1 MKSFLKIVRA
11 QTGIIEVY
19 FDVRSDAE
27 ALLMALKRYI
37 LRFDRVSVF
46 DLYNILSEKQDLPYD
61 HIIGWKDLTDA
72 YVCGVFQ
79 YSKTGIFT
87 GQAFTLR
94 LPKQVSIMYDPSS
107 YRPDILNKT
116 FHIPTVDE
124 IHAIPVAWTNIRE
137 SVIALPK
144 KKITTM
150 TLKDVE
156 ELSKSGE
163 AFQLRYEPEDPSS
176 IWKTFKIYNGEFL
189 WKNPRGIYE
198 KGEQPLSV
206 IFEADFRRITMRPLL
221 KRKLKLEYPANLK
234 LDPSSLNFRIIC
246 AIEKDAEEICRCVH
260 ELYAQGGVVSVSDL
274 HAMLGEGS
282 REATNHIGWDNLS
295 GLHLRKDC
303 ASGNWIVYFPR
314 TTFL

>member
-1 MKSFLKIVRA
+1 
-11 QTGIIEVY
+11 
-19 FDVRSDAE
+19 
-27 ALLMALKRYI
+27 MALKRYI

-94 LPKQVSIMYDPSS
+94 LPKQVSIMYDPAS

-124 IHAIPVAWTNIRE
+124 IHAIPVDFSWAHDRE
-137 SVIALPK
+137 PNTS
-144 KKITTM
+144 ITTM
-150 TLKDVE
+150 TLKDIE

-163 AFQLRYEPEDPSS
+163 VFQLQITHAYD
-176 IWKTFKIYNGEFL
+176 WMDYKIIANQFFCADTIKDAYL
-189 WKNPRGIYE
+189 WVKSKNSLAVLLAANI
-198 KGEQPLSV
+198 
-206 IFEADFRRITMRPLL
+206 RRITKCPIL
-221 KRKLKLEYPANLK
+221 KRKLKLEYPVNLK
-234 LDPSSLNFRIIC
+234 LDDSSKNFRIIC
-246 AIEKDAEEICRCVH
+246 AIENDAEEICRCVH
-260 ELYAQGGVVSVSDL
+260 ELYAQCGVLSVADL

-314 TTFL
+314 ATFL